1 MNDTNE
7 ALKRIYDF
15 ALEDIMGDCFG
26 KYAKE
31 IIQERAIPDVR
42 DGLKPVQRR
51 ILYAMYLSNN
61 TWEKPYVKCA
71 ATVGDVLGK
80 FHPHGDSSVYEAMV
94 RMSQW
99 WKQTAPLI
107 SIHGNNGS
115 LDGDPAAAY
124 RYTEARL
131 AKISEEL
138 LNDLDKETV
147 PWAPNFDDRF
157 LEPTVLPANLPNLLI
172 NGTTGISAGYAT
184 DIPPHNIGEI
194 IDATIK
200 RIDSPNCR
208 LDSILEIVKGP
219 DFPTGGIIEGKKGI
233 VEAYKTGK
241 GKIVVRSK
249 YEFVKEKGK
258 DKIVITEIPFD
269 TLKANIIKK
278 IDEYRIE
285 KRLDGISE
293 VRDESDKNDNVRIVI
308 DLKNGANKD
317 LIINFLLKNTDL
329 QINYNFNMVAIV
341 NKRPKQLGIIEIL
354 DAFIAHRKEVVTK
367 RCEFELKNK
376 EARKHIVEGFIKALD
391 ILDEVIKTIRKSK
404 NKADAIVNL
413 VKEFDFTNLQAEA
426 IVMMQLYKLTNTD
439 VNILKEEYKKLEGEI
454 LYLKSVLEN
463 EDNLKKL
470 IKDEL
475 REVKKIYDE
484 PRKTVIKDEITEIVI
499 DELAMVDKS
508 DFIVAVSKNGYIK
521 KISIKS
527 YNSNDELNLR
537 EEDYIENIYKINNLD
552 TILLFT
558 NLGNYLYVPVR
569 DIPESKNKDLKDHI
583 SSIIGISDEER
594 VVRSYA
600 VKDFDQTILTLITK
614 QGVVKNTS
622 LSSYKVTRYSKPIT
636 AIKLKSGDE
645 LINVSVKEGKEFI
658 VVTKKGMCLKFNSD
672 EIPVLGLKA
681 SGVKGIKLND
691 GDEVINGQNICED
704 EHLTIFT
711 DKLTAKRIKLSDIP
725 KVTRAKKG
733 CLIIKSLKSKTYLV
747 MNAYLSNSKTL
758 FGLLN
763 GNVTNIKAS
772 EISNMDKTST
782 GSSIT
787 KKDISNVFV
796 VNKLK
801 DVTKKESKDN
811 DEKQE
816 LDEIKERIIEPL
828 TMSDFFD
835 EFKI

>member
-1 MNDTNE
+1 MKNDTNE

-51 ILYAMYLSNN
+51 ILYAMYLANN

-131 AKISEEL
+131 SKISEEL

-147 PWAPNFDDRF
+147 SWAPNFDDRF

-219 DFPTGGIIEGKKGI
+219 DFPTGGIIEGKDGI

-241 GKIVVRSK
+241 GKIIVKSK

-258 DKIVITEIPFD
+258 EKIVITEIPFD
-269 TLKANIIKK
+269 TLKSNIIKR
-278 IDEYRIE
+278 IDEFRIE

-308 DLKNGANKD
+308 DLKNGADKD
-317 LIINFLLKNTDL
+317 LIINFLLKNSDL

-341 NKRPKQLGIIEIL
+341 NKRPKQLGIVEII

-391 ILDEVIKTIRKSK
+391 ILDEVIKVIRKSK

-439 VNILKEEYKKLEGEI
+439 VNILKEEFSKLAQEI
-454 LYLKSVLEN
+454 AYLRSVLDN

-475 REVKKIYDE
+475 REVKKNFNV

-499 DELAMVDKS
+499 DELAMVDRS
-508 DFIVAVSKNGYIK
+508 DFVVIISKNGYIK
-521 KISIKS
+521 KVSVRS
-527 YNSNDELNLR
+527 YNSTDELNLR
-537 EEDYIENIYKINNLD
+537 EEDYVENIYKINNLD
-552 TILLFT
+552 TLLLFT

-583 SSIIGISDEER
+583 SSFVSISDGEKII
-594 VVRSYA
+594 RSYG
-600 VKDFDQTILTLITK
+600 VRNFDDSVLTLITK
-614 QGVVKNTS
+614 NGVIKNT
-622 LSSYKVTRYSKPIT
+622 LLKSYKVTRYSRPLS
-636 AIKLKSGDE
+636 AISLKSGDE
-645 LINVSVKEGKEFI
+645 LVNVSVKDGSEYI
-658 VVTKKGMCLKFNSD
+658 IVTKRGMCLKFNSS

-681 SGVKGIKLND
+681 SGVKGINLND
-691 GDEVINGQNICED
+691 GDYVINGQNIYDD
-704 EHLTIFT
+704 EHLAIFT
-711 DKLTAKRIKLSDIP
+711 DNKTAKRVKLSDIQ
-725 KVTRAKKG
+725 KFTRAKKG
-733 CLIIKSLKSKTYLV
+733 TSIIKSPKSKTYLV
-747 MNAYLSNSKTL
+747 MNAYLSDSKTV

-763 GNVTNIKAS
+763 GNIENIKAS
-772 EISNMDKTST
+772 EISIMDKSST
-782 GSSIT
+782 GSNIT
-787 KKDISNVFV
+787 KKSISEAFV

-801 DVTKKESKDN
+801 DITKRDDPDKIES
-811 DEKQE
+811 E
-816 LDEIKERIIEPL
+816 EREMIIEPL

>member
-1 MNDTNE
+1 MKNDTNE

-51 ILYAMYLSNN
+51 ILYAMYLANN

-131 AKISEEL
+131 SKISEEL

-147 PWAPNFDDRF
+147 SWAPNFDDRF

-219 DFPTGGIIEGKKGI
+219 DFPTGGIVEGKDGI

-241 GKIVVRSK
+241 GKIIVKSK

-258 DKIVITEIPFD
+258 EKIVITEIPFD
-269 TLKANIIKK
+269 TLKSNIIKR
-278 IDEYRIE
+278 IDEFRIE

-308 DLKNGANKD
+308 DLKNGADKD
-317 LIINFLLKNTDL
+317 LIINFLLKNSDL

-341 NKRPKQLGIIEIL
+341 NKRPKQLGIVEII
-354 DAFIAHRKEVVTK
+354 DAFIVHRKEVVTK

-391 ILDEVIKTIRKSK
+391 ILDEVIKVIRKSK

-439 VNILKEEYKKLEGEI
+439 VNILKEEFSKLAQEI
-454 LYLKSVLEN
+454 AYLRSVLDN

-475 REVKKIYDE
+475 REVKKNFNV

-499 DELAMVDKS
+499 DELAMVDRS
-508 DFIVAVSKNGYIK
+508 DFVVIISKNGYIK
-521 KISIKS
+521 KVSVKS
-527 YNSNDELNLR
+527 YNLTDELNLR
-537 EEDYIENIYKINNLD
+537 EEDYVENIYKINNLD
-552 TILLFT
+552 TLLLFT

-583 SSIIGISDEER
+583 SSFVSISDGEKII
-594 VVRSYA
+594 RSYG
-600 VKDFDQTILTLITK
+600 VRDFDDSVLTLITK
-614 QGVVKNTS
+614 NGVIKNT
-622 LSSYKVTRYSKPIT
+622 LLKSYKVTRYSRPLS
-636 AIKLKSGDE
+636 AINLKSGDE
-645 LINVSVKEGKEFI
+645 LVNVSVKDGSEYI
-658 VVTKKGMCLKFNSD
+658 IVTKLGMCLKFNSS

-681 SGVKGIKLND
+681 SGVKGINLND
-691 GDEVINGQNICED
+691 GDEVINGQNIYDD
-704 EHLTIFT
+704 EHLAIFT
-711 DKLTAKRIKLSDIP
+711 DNKTAKRVKLSDIQ
-725 KVTRAKKG
+725 KFTRAKKG
-733 CLIIKSLKSKTYLV
+733 TSIIKSPKSKTYLV
-747 MNAYLSNSKTL
+747 INAYLSNSKTV

-763 GNVTNIKAS
+763 GNIENIKAS
-772 EISNMDKTST
+772 EISIMDKSST
-782 GSSIT
+782 GSNIT
-787 KKDISNVFV
+787 KKSISEAFV

-801 DVTKKESKDN
+801 DITKRDVNDNIESEER
-811 DEKQE
+811 EK
-816 LDEIKERIIEPL
+816 IIEPL

>member
-1 MNDTNE
+1 MKNDTNE

-51 ILYAMYLSNN
+51 ILYAMYLANN

-131 AKISEEL
+131 SKISEEL

-147 PWAPNFDDRF
+147 SWAPNFDDRF

-219 DFPTGGIIEGKKGI
+219 DFPTGGIIEGKDGI

-241 GKIVVRSK
+241 GKIIVKSK

-258 DKIVITEIPFD
+258 EKIVITEIPFD
-269 TLKANIIKK
+269 TLKSNIIKR
-278 IDEYRIE
+278 IDEFRIE

-308 DLKNGANKD
+308 DLKNGADKD
-317 LIINFLLKNTDL
+317 LIINFLLKNSDL

-341 NKRPKQLGIIEIL
+341 NKRPKQLGIVEII

-391 ILDEVIKTIRKSK
+391 ILDEVIKVIRKSK

-439 VNILKEEYKKLEGEI
+439 VNILKEEFSKLAQEI
-454 LYLKSVLEN
+454 AYLRSVLDN
-463 EDNLKKL
+463 EVNLKKL

-475 REVKKIYDE
+475 REVKKNFNV

-499 DELAMVDKS
+499 DELAMVDRS
-508 DFIVAVSKNGYIK
+508 DFVVIISKNGYIK
-521 KISIKS
+521 KVSVRS
-527 YNSNDELNLR
+527 YNSTDELNLR
-537 EEDYIENIYKINNLD
+537 EEDYVENIYKINNLD
-552 TILLFT
+552 TLLLFT

-583 SSIIGISDEER
+583 SSFVSISDGEKII
-594 VVRSYA
+594 RSYG
-600 VKDFDQTILTLITK
+600 VRNFDDSVLTLITK
-614 QGVVKNTS
+614 NGVIKNT
-622 LSSYKVTRYSKPIT
+622 LLKSYKVTRYSRPLS
-636 AIKLKSGDE
+636 AISLKSGDE
-645 LINVSVKEGKEFI
+645 LVNVSAKDGSEYI
-658 VVTKKGMCLKFNSD
+658 IVTKRGMCLKFNSS

-681 SGVKGIKLND
+681 SGVKGINLND
-691 GDEVINGQNICED
+691 GDYVINGQNIYDD
-704 EHLTIFT
+704 EHLAIFT
-711 DKLTAKRIKLSDIP
+711 DNKTAKRVKLSDIQ
-725 KVTRAKKG
+725 KFTRAKKG
-733 CLIIKSLKSKTYLV
+733 TSIIKSPKSKTYLV
-747 MNAYLSNSKTL
+747 MNAYLSNSKTV

-763 GNVTNIKAS
+763 GNIENIKAS
-772 EISNMDKTST
+772 EISIMDKSST
-782 GSSIT
+782 GSNIT
-787 KKDISNVFV
+787 KKSISEAFV

-801 DVTKKESKDN
+801 DITKRDDPDKIES
-811 DEKQE
+811 E
-816 LDEIKERIIEPL
+816 EREMIIEPL

>member
-1 MNDTNE
+1 MKNDTNE

-51 ILYAMYLSNN
+51 ILYAMYLANN

-131 AKISEEL
+131 SKISEEL

-147 PWAPNFDDRF
+147 SWAPNFDDRF

-219 DFPTGGIIEGKKGI
+219 DFPTGGIIEGKDGI

-241 GKIVVRSK
+241 GKIIVKSK

-258 DKIVITEIPFD
+258 EKIVITEIPFD
-269 TLKANIIKK
+269 TLKSNIIKR
-278 IDEYRIE
+278 IDEFRIE

-308 DLKNGANKD
+308 DLKNGADKD
-317 LIINFLLKNTDL
+317 LIINFLLKNSDL

-341 NKRPKQLGIIEIL
+341 NKRPKQLGIVEII

-391 ILDEVIKTIRKSK
+391 ILDEVIKVIRKSK

-439 VNILKEEYKKLEGEI
+439 VNILKEEFSKLAQEI
-454 LYLKSVLEN
+454 AYLRSVLDN

-475 REVKKIYDE
+475 REVKKNFNV

-499 DELAMVDKS
+499 DELAMVDRS
-508 DFIVAVSKNGYIK
+508 DFVVIISKNGYIK
-521 KISIKS
+521 KVSVKS
-527 YNSNDELNLR
+527 YNSTDELNLR
-537 EEDYIENIYKINNLD
+537 EEDYVENIYKINNLD
-552 TILLFT
+552 TLLLFT

-583 SSIIGISDEER
+583 SSFVSISDGEKII
-594 VVRSYA
+594 RSYG
-600 VKDFDQTILTLITK
+600 VRNFDDSVLTLITK
-614 QGVVKNTS
+614 NGVIKNT
-622 LSSYKVTRYSKPIT
+622 LLKSYKVTRYSRPLS
-636 AIKLKSGDE
+636 AISLKSGDK
-645 LINVSVKEGKEFI
+645 LVNVSVKDGSEYI
-658 VVTKKGMCLKFNSD
+658 IVTKRGMCLKFNSS

-681 SGVKGIKLND
+681 SGVKGINLND
-691 GDEVINGQNICED
+691 GDYVINGQNIYDD
-704 EHLTIFT
+704 EHLAIFT
-711 DKLTAKRIKLSDIP
+711 DNKTAKRVKLSDIQ
-725 KVTRAKKG
+725 KFTRAKKG
-733 CLIIKSLKSKTYLV
+733 TSIIKSPKSKTYLV
-747 MNAYLSNSKTL
+747 MNAYLSDSKTV

-763 GNVTNIKAS
+763 GNIENIKAS
-772 EISNMDKTST
+772 EISIMDKSST
-782 GSSIT
+782 GSNIT
-787 KKDISNVFV
+787 KKSVSEVFV

-801 DVTKKESKDN
+801 DITKRDAPDKIESEER
-811 DEKQE
+811 EK
-816 LDEIKERIIEPL
+816 IIEPL

>member
-1 MNDTNE
+1 MKNDTNE

-51 ILYAMYLSNN
+51 ILYAMYLANN

-131 AKISEEL
+131 SKISEEL

-147 PWAPNFDDRF
+147 SWAPNFDDRF

-219 DFPTGGIIEGKKGI
+219 DFPTGGIIEGKDGI

-241 GKIVVRSK
+241 GKIIVKSK

-258 DKIVITEIPFD
+258 EKIVITEIPFD
-269 TLKANIIKK
+269 TLKSNIIKR
-278 IDEYRIE
+278 IDEFRIE

-308 DLKNGANKD
+308 DLKNGADKD
-317 LIINFLLKNTDL
+317 LIINFLLKNSDL

-341 NKRPKQLGIIEIL
+341 NKRPKQLGIVEII

-391 ILDEVIKTIRKSK
+391 ILDEVIKVIRKSK

-439 VNILKEEYKKLEGEI
+439 VDILKEEFSKLVQEI
-454 LYLKSVLEN
+454 AYLRSVLDN

-475 REVKKIYDE
+475 REVKKNFNV

-499 DELAMVDKS
+499 DELAMIDRS
-508 DFIVAVSKNGYIK
+508 DFVVIISKNGYIK
-521 KISIKS
+521 KVSVKS
-527 YNSNDELNLR
+527 YNSTDELNLR
-537 EEDYIENIYKINNLD
+537 EEDYVENIYKINNLD
-552 TILLFT
+552 TLLLFT

-583 SSIIGISDEER
+583 SSFVSISDGEKII
-594 VVRSYA
+594 RSYG
-600 VKDFDQTILTLITK
+600 VRNFDDSVLTLITK
-614 QGVVKNTS
+614 NGVIKNT
-622 LSSYKVTRYSKPIT
+622 LLKSYKVTRYSRPLS
-636 AIKLKSGDE
+636 AISLKSGDE
-645 LINVSVKEGKEFI
+645 LVNVSVKDGSEYI
-658 VVTKKGMCLKFNSD
+658 IVTKRGMCLKFNSS

-681 SGVKGIKLND
+681 SGVKGINLND
-691 GDEVINGQNICED
+691 GDYVINGQNIYDD
-704 EHLTIFT
+704 EHLAIFT
-711 DKLTAKRIKLSDIP
+711 DNKTAKRVKLSDIQ
-725 KVTRAKKG
+725 KFTRAKKG
-733 CLIIKSLKSKTYLV
+733 TSIIKSPKSKTYLV
-747 MNAYLSNSKTL
+747 MNAYLSNSKTV

-763 GNVTNIKAS
+763 GNIENIKAS
-772 EISNMDKTST
+772 EISIMDKSST
-782 GSSIT
+782 GSNIT
-787 KKDISNVFV
+787 KKSVSEAFV

-801 DVTKKESKDN
+801 DITKRDAPDKIESEER
-811 DEKQE
+811 EK
-816 LDEIKERIIEPL
+816 IIEPL

>member
-1 MNDTNE
+1 MKNDTNE

-51 ILYAMYLSNN
+51 ILYAMYLANN

-131 AKISEEL
+131 SKISEEL

-147 PWAPNFDDRF
+147 SWAPNFDDRF

-219 DFPTGGIIEGKKGI
+219 DFPTGGIIEGKDGI

-241 GKIVVRSK
+241 GKIIVKSK

-258 DKIVITEIPFD
+258 EKIVITEIPFD
-269 TLKANIIKK
+269 TLKSNIIKR
-278 IDEYRIE
+278 IDEFRIE

-308 DLKNGANKD
+308 DLKNGADKD
-317 LIINFLLKNTDL
+317 LIINFLLKNSDL

-341 NKRPKQLGIIEIL
+341 NKRPKQLGIVEII

-391 ILDEVIKTIRKSK
+391 ILDEVIKVIRKSK

-439 VNILKEEYKKLEGEI
+439 VNILKEEFSKLAQEI
-454 LYLKSVLEN
+454 AYLRSVLDN

-475 REVKKIYDE
+475 REVKKNFNV

-499 DELAMVDKS
+499 DELAMVDRS
-508 DFIVAVSKNGYIK
+508 DFVVIISKNGYIK
-521 KISIKS
+521 KVSVRS
-527 YNSNDELNLR
+527 YNSTDELNLR
-537 EEDYIENIYKINNLD
+537 EEDYVENIYKINNLD
-552 TILLFT
+552 TLLLFT

-583 SSIIGISDEER
+583 SSFVSISDGEKII
-594 VVRSYA
+594 RSYG
-600 VKDFDQTILTLITK
+600 VRNFDDSVLTLITK
-614 QGVVKNTS
+614 NGVIKNT
-622 LSSYKVTRYSKPIT
+622 LLKSYKVTRYSRPLS
-636 AIKLKSGDE
+636 AISLKNGDE
-645 LINVSVKEGKEFI
+645 LVNVSVKDGSEYI
-658 VVTKKGMCLKFNSD
+658 IVTKRGMCLKFNSS

-681 SGVKGIKLND
+681 SGVKGINLND
-691 GDEVINGQNICED
+691 GDYVINGQNIYDD
-704 EHLTIFT
+704 EHLAIFT
-711 DKLTAKRIKLSDIP
+711 DNKTAKRVKLSDIQ
-725 KVTRAKKG
+725 KFTRAKKG
-733 CLIIKSLKSKTYLV
+733 TSIIKSPKSKTYLV
-747 MNAYLSNSKTL
+747 MNAYLSNSKTV

-763 GNVTNIKAS
+763 GNIENIKAS
-772 EISNMDKTST
+772 EISIMDKSST
-782 GSSIT
+782 GSNIT
-787 KKDISNVFV
+787 KKSISEAFV

-801 DVTKKESKDN
+801 DITKRDDPDKIES
-811 DEKQE
+811 E
-816 LDEIKERIIEPL
+816 EREMIIEPL

>member
-1 MNDTNE
+1 MKNDTNE

-51 ILYAMYLSNN
+51 ILYAMYLANN

-131 AKISEEL
+131 SKISEEL

-147 PWAPNFDDRF
+147 SWAPNFDDRF

-219 DFPTGGIIEGKKGI
+219 DFSTGGIVEGKDGI
-233 VEAYKTGK
+233 IEAYKTGK
-241 GKIVVRSK
+241 GKIIVKSK

-258 DKIVITEIPFD
+258 EKIVITEIPFD
-269 TLKANIIKK
+269 TLKSNIIKR
-278 IDEYRIE
+278 IDEFRIE

-308 DLKNGANKD
+308 DLKNGADKD
-317 LIINFLLKNTDL
+317 LIINFLLKNSDL

-341 NKRPKQLGIIEIL
+341 NKRPKQLGIVEII
-354 DAFIAHRKEVVTK
+354 DAFIVHRKEVVTK

-391 ILDEVIKTIRKSK
+391 ILDEVIKVIRKSK

-439 VNILKEEYKKLEGEI
+439 VNILKEEFSKLAQEI
-454 LYLKSVLEN
+454 AYLRSVLDN
-463 EDNLKKL
+463 EDSLKKL

-475 REVKKIYDE
+475 REVKKNFNV

-499 DELAMVDKS
+499 DELAMVDRS
-508 DFIVAVSKNGYIK
+508 DFVVIISKNGYIK
-521 KISIKS
+521 KVSVKS
-527 YNSNDELNLR
+527 YNLTDELNLR
-537 EEDYIENIYKINNLD
+537 EEDYVENIYKINNLD
-552 TILLFT
+552 TLLLFT

-583 SSIIGISDEER
+583 SSFVSISDGEKII
-594 VVRSYA
+594 RSYG
-600 VKDFDQTILTLITK
+600 VRDFDDSVLTLITK
-614 QGVVKNTS
+614 HGIIKNT
-622 LSSYKVTRYSKPIT
+622 LLKSYKVTRYSKPLS
-636 AIKLKSGDE
+636 AINLKSGDE
-645 LINVSVKEGKEFI
+645 LVNVSVKDGSEYI
-658 VVTKKGMCLKFNSD
+658 IVTKLGMCLKFNSS

-681 SGVKGIKLND
+681 SGVKGINLND
-691 GDEVINGQNICED
+691 GDYVINGQNIYDD
-704 EHLTIFT
+704 EHLAIFT
-711 DKLTAKRIKLSDIP
+711 DNKTAKRVKLSDIQ
-725 KVTRAKKG
+725 KFTRAKKG
-733 CLIIKSLKSKTYLV
+733 TSIIKSPKSKTYLV
-747 MNAYLSNSKTL
+747 INAYLSNSKTV

-763 GNVTNIKAS
+763 GNIENIKAS
-772 EISNMDKTST
+772 EISIMDKSST
-782 GSSIT
+782 GSNIT
-787 KKDISNVFV
+787 KKSISEAFV

-801 DVTKKESKDN
+801 DITKRDVNDNIESEER
-811 DEKQE
+811 EK
-816 LDEIKERIIEPL
+816 IIEPL

>member
-1 MNDTNE
+1 MKNDTNE

-51 ILYAMYLSNN
+51 ILYAMYLANN

-131 AKISEEL
+131 SKISEEL

-147 PWAPNFDDRF
+147 SWAPNFDDRF

-219 DFPTGGIIEGKKGI
+219 DFPTGGIIEGKDGI

-241 GKIVVRSK
+241 GKIIVKSK

-258 DKIVITEIPFD
+258 EKIVITEIPFD
-269 TLKANIIKK
+269 TLKSNIIKR
-278 IDEYRIE
+278 IDEFRIE

-308 DLKNGANKD
+308 DLKNGADKD
-317 LIINFLLKNTDL
+317 LIINFLLKNSDL

-341 NKRPKQLGIIEIL
+341 NKRPKQLGIVEII

-391 ILDEVIKTIRKSK
+391 ILDEVIKVIRKSK

-439 VNILKEEYKKLEGEI
+439 VDILKEEFSKLAQEI
-454 LYLKSVLEN
+454 AYLRSVLDN

-475 REVKKIYDE
+475 REVKKNFNV

-499 DELAMVDKS
+499 DELAMVDRS
-508 DFIVAVSKNGYIK
+508 DFVVIISKNGYIK
-521 KISIKS
+521 KVSVKS
-527 YNSNDELNLR
+527 YNSTDELNLR
-537 EEDYIENIYKINNLD
+537 EEDYVENIYKINNLD
-552 TILLFT
+552 TLLLFT

-583 SSIIGISDEER
+583 SSFVSISDGEKII
-594 VVRSYA
+594 RSYG
-600 VKDFDQTILTLITK
+600 VRNFDDSVLTLITK
-614 QGVVKNTS
+614 NGVIKNT
-622 LSSYKVTRYSKPIT
+622 LLKSYKVTRYSRPLS
-636 AIKLKSGDE
+636 AISLKSGDE
-645 LINVSVKEGKEFI
+645 LVNVSVKDGSEYI
-658 VVTKKGMCLKFNSD
+658 IVTKRGMCLKFNSS

-681 SGVKGIKLND
+681 SGVKGINLND
-691 GDEVINGQNICED
+691 GDYVINGQNIYDD
-704 EHLTIFT
+704 EHLAIFT
-711 DKLTAKRIKLSDIP
+711 DNKTAKRVKLSDIQ
-725 KVTRAKKG
+725 KFTRAKKG
-733 CLIIKSLKSKTYLV
+733 TSIIKSPKSKTYLV
-747 MNAYLSNSKTL
+747 MNAYLSDSKTV

-763 GNVTNIKAS
+763 GNIENIKAS
-772 EISNMDKTST
+772 EISIMDKSST
-782 GSSIT
+782 GSNIT
-787 KKDISNVFV
+787 KKSVSEAFV

-801 DVTKKESKDN
+801 DITKRDAPDKIESEER
-811 DEKQE
+811 EK
-816 LDEIKERIIEPL
+816 IIEPL